1 MELILF
7 RHGIAEDASP
17 QQDDA
22 DRRLTP
28 RGVERTRLACVGLAR
43 VCDRPQA
50 VISSSKTRA
59 RQTAEMLGQVFDRE
73 PEVWPALAGE
83 QVEPVL
89 ERLREREA
97 GVLLMV
103 GHEPMLSELVTRLCT
118 PGASATPGGAI
129 EMKKAGAACLEA
141 GLGRN
146 EPRTAGR
153 LRWLLPPRV
162 LRTLGEAPS

>member
-7 RHGIAEDASP
+7 RHGIAEEPSAER
-17 QQDDA
+17 DDA

-43 VCDRPQA
+43 VCDRPEA
-50 VISSSKTRA
+50 VIASSKARA
-59 RQTAEMLGQVFDRE
+59 RQTAAMLGLVFDLE
-73 PEVWPALAGE
+73 PEVWPSLAGE

-89 ERLREREA
+89 ERLRERDA
-97 GVLLMV
+97 GVLMLV
-103 GHEPMLSELVTRLCT
+103 GHEPMLSELVVRLCT
-118 PGASATPGGAI
+118 PASGGGGI
-129 EMKKAGAACLEA
+129 EMKKAGAACVEA

-162 LRTLGEAPS
+162 LRTLGEGPA